1 MACGLQCADPLFQEN
16 HQGSTKPAVLRKTLT
31 VNLLSNGEAIL
42 SHLKEK
48 SESRLKV
55 CFPKSDSMGLTT
67 MAASAHA
74 RNRFGLCPF
83 SSVPQIHIPKM
94 CEIGVIFPNQ
104 NLCQLITVCLRGC
117 FTDYKNPESVK
128 K

>member
-74 RNRFGLCPF
+74 RNRFRLCPF

-104 NLCQLITVCLRGC
+104 NLCQLIIVCLRGC